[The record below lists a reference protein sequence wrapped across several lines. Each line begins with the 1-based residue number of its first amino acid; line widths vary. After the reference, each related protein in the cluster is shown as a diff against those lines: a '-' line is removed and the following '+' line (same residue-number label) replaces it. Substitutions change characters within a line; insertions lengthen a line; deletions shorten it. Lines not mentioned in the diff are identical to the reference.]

1 MQGESMVCR
10 AWRDDITLVFMINV
24 DRTRSHLAHMCSRWL
39 YIHKSLIW
47 VSAYA
52 AGNASWVCFQDELS
66 NAGRGESKSGT
77 PKSASTSDA
86 ASVEAEGLNG
96 NLDSSSAKPDSSKNI
111 GVQDAVASETPSSG
125 DS

>member
-1 MQGESMVCR
+1 MM
-10 AWRDDITLVFMINV
+10 
-24 DRTRSHLAHMCSRWL
+24 
-39 YIHKSLIW
+39 LI
-47 VSAYA
+47 AYA

-66 NAGRGESKSGT
+66 NAGRGESKSGS
-77 PKSASTSDA
+77 PMSAATSDVVMV
-86 ASVEAEGLNG
+86 SVEAEGLNG